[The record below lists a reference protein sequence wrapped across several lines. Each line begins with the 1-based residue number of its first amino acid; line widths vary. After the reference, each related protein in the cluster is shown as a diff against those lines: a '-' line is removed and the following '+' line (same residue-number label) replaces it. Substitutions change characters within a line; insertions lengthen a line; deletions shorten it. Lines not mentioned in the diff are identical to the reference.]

1 MRKTEMGSEDKPFD
15 DTPFIECANVFAQ
28 HDYDRAANIALNL
41 LPKRMFLW
49 VMQVMLISLERSGDY
64 HNFETMTKN
73 FAKPHING

>member
-41 LPKRMFLW
+41 LPKRMFF
-49 VMQVMLISLERSGDY
+49 VGD
-64 HNFETMTKN
+64 
-73 FAKPHING
+73 ASDVD